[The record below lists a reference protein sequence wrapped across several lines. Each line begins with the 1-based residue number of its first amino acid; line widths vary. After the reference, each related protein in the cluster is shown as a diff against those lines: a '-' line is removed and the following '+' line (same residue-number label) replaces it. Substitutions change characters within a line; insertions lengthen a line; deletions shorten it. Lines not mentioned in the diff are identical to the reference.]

1 MVPGTFRRGMGAC
14 LEYPIAD
21 QEIYLQRM
29 SKPLREKLRVARY
42 LPPAAERILDVG
54 CADGTVTLAL
64 AEMFPQRQFLGID
77 LDGGFVER
85 ARKAAAERNIGNAA
99 FERLY
104 LRELLPREERYDAV
118 IFVSVLHEFF
128 TYGEGISSVL
138 KALADAHE
146 LLRAGGEIVI
156 RDMILDEYTKHT
168 RFQTRGIAAK
178 VAADRAKH
186 RLIADFVNAFGP
198 LESLYNLNHFLLKYM
213 YEENWARESR
223 EHYVPVTFEQY
234 QQIFGLLGI
243 ELQLRDS
250 YLLPFLRDKWIADF
264 GLTDDEISGLRSTGF
279 LAGRKR

>member
-1 MVPGTFRRGMGAC
+1 
-14 LEYPIAD
+14 LEHPIAD

-42 LPPAAERILDVG
+42 LPAEAERILDVG

-64 AEMFPQRQFLGID
+64 AEMFPQRRFLGID

-85 ARKAAAERNIGNAA
+85 ARKAAADRKIANAA
-99 FERLY
+99 FERVY
-104 LRELLPREERYDAV
+104 LRELLPRKERYDAV

-128 TYGEGISSVL
+128 TYGEGVSSVL

-156 RDMILDEYTKHT
+156 RDMILEEYTKHT
-168 RFQTRGIAAK
+168 RFQTRAIAAK
-178 VAADRAKH
+178 VAADRGMH
-186 RLIADFVNAFGP
+186 RLIADFVNQFGP
-198 LESLYNLNHFLLKYM
+198 LDSLYNLNHFLLKYM
-213 YEENWARESR
+213 YEENWERESR

-234 QQIFGLLGI
+234 QQLFGLLGM

-264 GLTDDEISGLRSTGF
+264 GLTEDELSGLRSTGF
-279 LAGRKR
+279 LAARKR